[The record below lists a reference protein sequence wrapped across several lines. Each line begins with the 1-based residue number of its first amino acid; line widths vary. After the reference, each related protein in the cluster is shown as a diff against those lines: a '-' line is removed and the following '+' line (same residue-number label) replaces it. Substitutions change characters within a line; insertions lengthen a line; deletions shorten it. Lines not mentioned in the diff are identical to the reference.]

1 MTQMNNKNNN
11 SNNNSNN
18 NNSSIDRDVS
28 ADRSKDTS
36 SQMQRPGGGRGRPG
50 RGPGATMRLV
60 EKPKDFKGTM
70 KKLLR
75 YLKPYWFMLL
85 LSIIFSA
92 ASTLFNVLSP
102 KEMGKITTELYEAVT
117 HRAGNV
123 DFALIG
129 RILLI
134 LLFLYLSNAV
144 FNIIQG
150 FISNSVSQKLGFTLR
165 KNMADKF
172 NKIPLKFFDT
182 KLHGDILSIVTNDID
197 TITFTFNQSLS
208 QITSTVTQV
217 VGVLVMMLLISPLM
231 TGVTLLIV
239 PLTTIFVS
247 VLVKK
252 SQKFF
257 KAQQRNLGNLNG
269 HIEEMFSGHL
279 VMKIFN
285 GEKKSLEDFSHLN
298 ENLYNS
304 SWKSQFLSGLM
315 MPVTGFIGNL
325 GYVAVCIMGGYL
337 AVKQTI
343 SVGDIQAFIRYVR
356 QFNHPMSQTAGIANT
371 LQSTAAAA
379 ERVFGFLEETEE
391 SDDTDKLSNL
401 NNLKGNVTFENV
413 VFGYD
418 EGIEIIKNFSADI
431 KAGQKVAIV
440 GPTGA
445 GKTTLVNLLM
455 RFYDVNSGRILIDG
469 IDINDIK
476 RSEVRKQFG
485 MVLQDTWLFNGTLFE
500 NIAYSLPNASL
511 EEVRNAAQLASAE
524 HFIMSS
530 GQGYD
535 MVINEEA
542 TNISSGQ
549 KQLLTIA
556 RTILSNSPML
566 ILDEATSNVDTR
578 TEILIQKA
586 MDNLM
591 EGRTSFII
599 AHRLSTIKNAD
610 IILVINNGEI
620 IEQGNHEELLEKDGF
635 YATLYY
641 SQFDTVSKNSIKRN
655 NQVD

>member
-1 MTQMNNKNNN
+1 MTQMNNNKNNNNN
-11 SNNNSNN
+11 SNNK
-18 NNSSIDRDVS
+18 NSSIDRDVS
-28 ADRSKDTS
+28 IDRSKDTS

-150 FISNSVSQKLGFTLR
+150 FISNSISQKLGFTLR

-247 VLVKK
+247 ILVKK